1 MTGTTLPAA
10 SIQRGWRSCRKQVV
24 EQTLSLGRGRRA
36 TSGLGH
42 ITCRPSCCTP
52 RAGSP
57 DTLLTPAW
65 WAPRRRIRPYPRWR
79 TCGGRKKIE
88 DPLAHHYGRSD
99 RPFGCPSQSP
109 LECLPGQKR
118 VRLASLVLHCSSSM
132 LLERSMMRNCSTH
145 LSPTLPAF
153 LILFLSPS
161 KVSSKVPNS
170 ELPSAHLTSHR
181 ILFAPRGSVYH
192 SPERPCP
199 GTVLHRWSLDYKL
212 K

>member
-1 MTGTTLPAA
+1 MLHTQGRVARHSVDTSLVGSTKTHSPIPEMENLWWKKKDRGPACPSSRA
-10 SIQRGWRSCRKQVV
+10 VRQALW
-24 EQTLSLGRGRRA
+24 LSLPPG
-36 TSGLGH
+36 
-42 ITCRPSCCTP
+42 
-52 RAGSP
+52 
-57 DTLLTPAW
+57 W
-65 WAPRRRIRPYPRWR
+65 
-79 TCGGRKKIE
+79 
-88 DPLAHHYGRSD
+88 SD
-99 RPFGCPSQSP
+99 KPFGCPPQSP
-109 LECLPGQKR
+109 LECLPGQTR

-132 LLERSMMRNCSTH
+132 LPERSTMRNCSTH

-161 KVSSKVPNS
+161 KVISKVPNS